1 MHEHG
6 GLGDPLRIDV
16 GSEVCWVGGWGEA
29 REMADQ
35 PGGRGAW
42 GIGFRVR
49 EKGSEWAMSHL
60 PTLFAKSIL
69 MGDNMQPV
77 PAI

>member
-35 PGGRGAW
+35 PGGERSLGN
-42 GIGFRVR
+42 RVQGQG
-49 EKGSEWAMSHL
+49 KGL
-60 PTLFAKSIL
+60 R
-69 MGDNMQPV
+69 MGDV
-77 PAI
+77 SSTGVICKIHLDGR